1 VNSKYYGLIGK
12 VFTKPLSTVSIEL
25 ESNTLEPAAEVIID
39 LDSNLLQR
47 VTFDTDHKVTV
58 HCTID
63 DSMASSNSKLQ
74 ISMVNKR
81 SSWIVLVRRWFSGCT
96 TLQLVWIRSL
106 KINGIDLTHM
116 LTQHN
121 VKVDSPVMLLVDKPL
136 WAWMVNKW
144 NQILPDSYILWHK
157 LHKNK

>member
-1 VNSKYYGLIGK
+1 MNSKYYGLIGK
-12 VFTKPLSTVSIEL
+12 TFTKSLSTVSIEL
-25 ESNTLEPAAEVIID
+25 ESNTIEPAAEVLID

-74 ISMVNKR
+74 ISVG
-81 SSWIVLVRRWFSGCT
+81 GCT
-96 TLQLVWIRSL
+96 TMQLVWIRSL
-106 KINGIDLTHM
+106 KINGIDLAHM
-116 LTQHN
+116 LTQRS
-121 VKVDSPVMLLVDKPL
+121 VKVDSPAMLLVDKPL
-136 WAWMVNKW
+136 WTWMVNKW
-144 NQILPDSYILWHK
+144 NQILPDSYQLWHK